1 MFERGTL
8 LASSDVE
15 ARRTSKKYVCTFI
28 FSMRTG
34 TPIER
39 LHVITK
45 FIMIAVMSV
54 LALYMFDIPVSR
66 GGPDIIGLILL
77 LVLVFSLLIIS
88 RTAKHL
94 VSSYLILAVP
104 VLFGEF
110 FWWLFFNTGLPG
122 AKVTFYLWPGF
133 LPIGVSTLVLAGVFG
148 VVYYK
153 SRSVGWSL
161 IAGLLMW
168 WFTIM
173 PSALSFSSVATWVK
187 IPIGSS
193 YAFSLPQWATMVAFS
208 KALGYG
214 VLIYTS
220 FLFLLTTR
228 DVEIVGAL
236 RQLRLSFKKAF
247 FVALMFRNLN
257 TILIDYENI
266 KIAQTARAA
275 SVVRK
280 NIFSKII
287 DLAYVSIPLVATM
300 IRRSTEMGVALYAR
314 GFEASNKMTD
324 YKETRKLS
332 GVDLTI
338 MAILAAFLI
347 YEVFLGHSIT
357 ALFVR

>member
-1 MFERGTL
+1 L

-34 TPIER
+34 TPIEK

-45 FIMIAVMSV
+45 FLMIAVMSV
-54 LALYMFDIPVSR
+54 LALYMFDIKVSK

-77 LVLVFSLLIIS
+77 LALVFSLLIIS

-104 VLFGEF
+104 VLFSEF
-110 FWWLFFNTGLPG
+110 FWWLFLNSPLPG
-122 AKVTFYLWPGF
+122 AKVVFYLWPGF
-133 LPIGVSTLVLAGVFG
+133 LPIGLSTVILVGVFSL
-148 VVYYK
+148 VYYK
-153 SRSVGWSL
+153 TRSIGWSL
-161 IAGLLMW
+161 AAGLLLW
-168 WFTIM
+168 WFSVM
-173 PSALSFSSVATWVK
+173 PSALSFSPTATWVR
-187 IPIGSS
+187 IPIGAS
-193 YAFSLPQWATMVAFS
+193 YPFYLSQWSITVALS
-208 KALGYG
+208 KALGFA

-228 DVEIVGAL
+228 DVEIAGAL

-247 FVALMFRNLN
+247 FVTLMFRNLN
-257 TILIDYENI
+257 TLLIDYQNI
-266 KIAQTARAA
+266 KIAQTARAS

-280 NIFSKII
+280 SIFSKII
-287 DLAYVSIPLVATM
+287 DLAHLSIPLVATM

-314 GFEASNKMTD
+314 GFEASKSMTD
-324 YKETRKLS
+324 FKETKRLS
-332 GVDLTI
+332 VVDFTI

-357 ALFVR
+357 ALFMR